1 MFADGRRSGLQSF
14 NHEWAFCIDPKHL
27 RKAKGTSWKNCV
39 TTIDMIVN
47 VAQTNAQKSA
57 KESESKGVNE
67 RTFFLQ
73 SQTTNHETDR
83 KKKEK
88 LLTVNMVED

>member
-1 MFADGRRSGLQSF
+1 
-14 NHEWAFCIDPKHL
+14 
-27 RKAKGTSWKNCV
+27 
-39 TTIDMIVN
+39 MIVN

-88 LLTVNMVED
+88 LLTVNMVAD